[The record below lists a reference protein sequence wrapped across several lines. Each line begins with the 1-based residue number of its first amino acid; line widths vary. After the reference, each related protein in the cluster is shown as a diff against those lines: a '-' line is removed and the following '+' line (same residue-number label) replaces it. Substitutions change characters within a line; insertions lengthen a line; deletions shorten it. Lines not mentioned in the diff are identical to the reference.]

1 VTTVSPKAREKRL
14 AYNGWW
20 HSEWV
25 PTQTDPLE
33 DLLATPEQ
41 RLGLTHAQILAIQ
54 DMLDDPW
61 APRIQ
66 PPERHASIEALRG
79 KIMEEL
85 YPPSLESTP
94 VAGGDDK

>member
-1 VTTVSPKAREKRL
+1 VLS
-14 AYNGWW
+14 
-20 HSEWV
+20 
-25 PTQTDPLE
+25 QTDPLGE
-33 DLLATPEQ
+33 LLTTSKQ
-41 RLGLTHAQILAIQ
+41 QLRLTHTQIVAIQ

-66 PPERHASIEALRG
+66 PPKRHASIGALRG

>member
-1 VTTVSPKAREKRL
+1 MSPHATEKRL

-20 HSEWV
+20 HSDWL
-25 PTQTDPLE
+25 PTAQDE
-33 DLLATPEQ
+33 DLVDRLATPEQ
-41 RLGLTHAQILAIQ
+41 RMSLTHTQILAIQ

-66 PPERHASIEALRG
+66 PPEKDARLRDLRA

-85 YPPSLESTP
+85 YPEQRSSPIE
-94 VAGGDDK
+94 